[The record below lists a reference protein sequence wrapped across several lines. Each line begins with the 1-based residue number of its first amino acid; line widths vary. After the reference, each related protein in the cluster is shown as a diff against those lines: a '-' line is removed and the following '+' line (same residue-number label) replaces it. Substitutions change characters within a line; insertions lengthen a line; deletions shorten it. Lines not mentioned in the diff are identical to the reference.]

1 MPSKKFYRRHKE
13 EVKAQSAEYK
23 AAHPE
28 KDTQNRDARKV
39 RVLTHYSK
47 HGKLMCCWEEC
58 SVSDPDMLS
67 LDHIYNDGSADRKN
81 KPTGDNFYR
90 FLEKEKYP
98 EGFQTLCMNHQYK
111 KEILRRKEIRAQKF
125 RITLDLNTTKPPDGL
140 QSLTN

>member
-1 MPSKKFYRRHKE
+1 
-13 EVKAQSAEYK
+13 
-23 AAHPE
+23 
-28 KDTQNRDARKV
+28 
-39 RVLTHYSK
+39 
-47 HGKLMCCWEEC
+47 
-58 SVSDPDMLS
+58 MLS